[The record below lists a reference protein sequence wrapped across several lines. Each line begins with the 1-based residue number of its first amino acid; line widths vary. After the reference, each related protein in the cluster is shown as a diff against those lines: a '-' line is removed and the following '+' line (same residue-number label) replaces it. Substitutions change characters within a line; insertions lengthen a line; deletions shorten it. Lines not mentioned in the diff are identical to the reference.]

1 MAAAAAREDYA
12 EAAALKQEL
21 AALGPAD
28 AAEQDSSATATGE
41 ERPSGSFRKGG
52 KGGGGANGGGKP
64 VRAMSMSNVANVAG
78 KGEVLRS
85 HSPGRLTT
93 SPVSSP
99 AKGGEASPAPAQH
112 AHAHLHHHKHN
123 FAKR

>member
-1 MAAAAAREDYA
+1 
-12 EAAALKQEL
+12 
-21 AALGPAD
+21 LGPAD

-52 KGGGGANGGGKP
+52 KGGGANGGGKP